1 MGLHECQVCGRKYR
15 SSQWLSRHVEA
26 KHGAPT
32 DNNDENLSVAAQD
45 TTEARECSQTE
56 LQEGSPAKA
65 KPSELLASACDALGV
80 RIQDVLS
87 FRVYEDRVVLVE
99 GPAGRKRTWARK
111 EDRWWLA

>member
-32 DNNDENLSVAAQD
+32 DHDDENLSVAAQD
-45 TTEARECSQTE
+45 TTGAREGGQPG
-56 LQEGSPAKA
+56 LQEGSPARA
-65 KPSELLASACDALGV
+65 KPSELLALACEGLGV
-80 RIQDVLS
+80 QIQDVFS

-111 EDRWWLA
+111 EDR